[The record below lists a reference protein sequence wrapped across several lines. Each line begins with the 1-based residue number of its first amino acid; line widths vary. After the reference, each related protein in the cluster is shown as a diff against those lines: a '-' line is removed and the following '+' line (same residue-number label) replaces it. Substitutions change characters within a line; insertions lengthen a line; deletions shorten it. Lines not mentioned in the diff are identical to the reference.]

1 MLFTPLLAAAMVLI
15 RLGIPES
22 AEAVTFQGSTGSA
35 RRGPVRAAL
44 ALVPFATMFRTV
56 AAADAVLAVAHS
68 PGASDGPAARDFG
81 RRFACTLT
89 AGGRRA
95 RPGIAQAA

>member
-1 MLFTPLLAAAMVLI
+1 MLFTPLLAAAIVLI
-15 RLGIPES
+15 RLGIPEG
-22 AEAVTFQGSTGSA
+22 AEAVTVQGSTDSA

-44 ALVPFATMFRTV
+44 TLVPFAAMFRAV

-68 PGASDGPAARDFG
+68 PGASGEAAARDFG

-89 AGGRRA
+89 AGGCLA